1 VVVITS
7 TAYNQRYAHPQS
19 QEIFRDYILKAL
31 P

>member
-1 VVVITS
+1 VITS
-7 TAYNQRYAHPQS
+7 KAYNQKYAHPQS